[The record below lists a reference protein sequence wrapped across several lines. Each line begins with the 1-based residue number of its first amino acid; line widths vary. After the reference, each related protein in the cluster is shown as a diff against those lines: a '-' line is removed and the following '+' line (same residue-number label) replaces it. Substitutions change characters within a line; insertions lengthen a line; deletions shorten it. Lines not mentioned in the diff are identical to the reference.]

1 VEGTSKYRCARKHSM
16 HGDIFLKFT
25 QTDVSVTVTTAAIS
39 LLGRAEVSID
49 ANEEAVDKTPANREN
64 TTEIQP
70 AFLQRV
76 WEPKRMEKLFV
87 YLNGI
92 LVNLNQIAWV
102 GDVTEERLGLH
113 LSDGKTVVI
122 EGRSAVEG
130 LVEL

>member
-1 VEGTSKYRCARKHSM
+1 M

-64 TTEIQP
+64 TTDIQP

-92 LVNLNQIAWV
+92 LVNLNQTAWV
-102 GDVTEERLGLH
+102 GDVTEESLGLH

>member
-1 VEGTSKYRCARKHSM
+1 M

-39 LLGRAEVSID
+39 PLGRAEVSID

-64 TTEIQP
+64 TTDIQP

-92 LVNLNQIAWV
+92 LVKPESDCV
-102 GDVTEERLGLH
+102 GRRRHGRKPRSPFERRQNCRYRGA
-113 LSDGKTVVI
+113 I
-122 EGRSAVEG
+122 RGRRAG
-130 LVEL
+130 